1 MVYKQQLKENKM
13 PEFEDIE
20 NMLSTEEKVADELKN
35 YLLDNIKN
43 VSEKTGRTQKELREY
58 IERLMVM

>member
-1 MVYKQQLKENKM
+1 M

-35 YLLDNIKN
+35 YLLENIKN